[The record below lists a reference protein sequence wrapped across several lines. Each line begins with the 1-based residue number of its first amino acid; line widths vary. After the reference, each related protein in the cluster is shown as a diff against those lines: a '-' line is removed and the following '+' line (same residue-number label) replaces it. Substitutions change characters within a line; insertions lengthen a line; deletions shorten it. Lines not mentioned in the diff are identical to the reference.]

1 MVRRRRIKDRSW
13 RIGGSRFSGKPCA
26 IRLVE
31 PNGKYLILE
40 RLHRAG
46 VRKKTPEFY
55 KMDLKEGGVID
66 TTFIEPGELLKIIDK
81 PWAKKMD
88 ITSFRRKVDNR
99 MRDGGKDL
107 FDSNLWRDDHK
118 PLFSPGIWHTEEYDI
133 PFLIIDD
140 GKYVLTE
147 VEREGE
153 EGEAED
159 GSEDIEGGYFLA
171 VREIKSTGKPVEIDL
186 DWPWRIRRNK
196 HKARPDALGTLH
208 SKDTYAIIF
217 DGKRI
222 INVFRSGEKIRMT
235 LEFGYVPPSNC
246 LRWRQ
251 GNLQFH
257 NDIMMW
263 MGFNQDGSRLL
274 TVSYLPYGGGPR
286 RASAYH
292 WEVKS
297 WDIDGRLAEM
307 ARTRSRL
314 DGKWK
319 IQSERKSRS
328 DALTK
333 AGLPWHVAELMARNR
348 ITDTDGIELFRYLRQ
363 GGILATPE
371 NKEDPI
377 AQIDEMAF
385 TGAVGKEDAR
395 FLVENREHVELI
407 RAISKEELDVDY
419 ARWLLVERGFSG
431 HPDAVRRILGGAEV
445 NTVAMIEGIKDSPTT
460 KVTKSERPK
469 EESRP
474 SDNGIEESDED
485 SEDEWFSSDALL

>member
-13 RIGGSRFSGKPCA
+13 IIGGARFSGNPCA

-31 PNGKYLILE
+31 PNGKYLILS
-40 RLHRAG
+40 RLYQKKRRG
-46 VRKKTPEFY
+46 RKHQEFY

-66 TTFIEPGELLKIIDK
+66 TTFIEPADLMKIAKK
-81 PWAKKMD
+81 PWAKKAD
-88 ITSFRRKVDNR
+88 STSFRRKRDDR
-99 MRDGGKDL
+99 MRNRLKDL
-107 FDSNLWRDDHK
+107 FDSNLWRDGHK
-118 PLFSPGIWHTEEYDI
+118 PLFSPDSYEDAYDI
-133 PFLIIDD
+133 PYLSIDD

-147 VEREGE
+147 VERDE
-153 EGEAED
+153 E
-159 GSEDIEGGYFLA
+159 GYFLA
-171 VREIKSTGKPVEIDL
+171 VREIKSTGKTVEIDL
-186 DWPWRIRRNK
+186 DWPRRIRRNK
-196 HKARPDALGTLH
+196 HKGHPDALGTLH

-217 DGKRI
+217 EGKRI

-251 GNLQFH
+251 GNLRSDD
-257 NDIMMW
+257 DIMMW

-274 TVSYLPYGGGPR
+274 TVSYLPYYMIVEKEEEEHYVVP
-286 RASAYH
+286 ASAYH

-319 IQSERKSRS
+319 TQSEQKSRS

-333 AGLPWHVAELMARNR
+333 AGLPWHVAELMARYR

-363 GGILATPE
+363 GGILAAPE

-407 RAISKEELDVDY
+407 RAISKGELDVDY

-431 HPDAVRRILGGAEV
+431 HPDAVRRILGGADV
-445 NTVAMIEGIKDSPTT
+445 NTVSMIEGIKGSPTT

-474 SDNGIEESDED
+474 SDNGVEESDED